1 MSKSS
6 SFFATLTLA
15 AAVIAAAVAVAAQSG
30 APHEA
35 PPPIGLFT
43 QSTDIGITQPGSTT
57 YNPATQTYELAGG
70 GADMWG
76 AADAFHF
83 AWRPYTGDASLT
95 ATIVFP
101 PGTHPPN
108 EKAVLIFRQSLDP
121 DSPYADVAIHA
132 DGHVT
137 LQWRASQGAITQ
149 DATAPPSLGTISIVR
164 QGNRFTAHASD
175 RTGQLHPFAH
185 IDIALRDP
193 VYLGIGVCAHDA
205 TGLATVTF
213 TKVRLN
219 GVDVTTVPVTKP

>member
-1 MSKSS
+1 MPKPS
-6 SFFATLTLA
+6 SFVATLTLA
-15 AAVIAAAVAVAAQSG
+15 AAAIAAAVAVAAQSG

-43 QSTDIGITQPGSTT
+43 QSTDIGLTQPGSTT
-57 YNPATQTYELAGG
+57 YNPATQTYDLTGG

-76 AADAFHF
+76 IADAFPF
-83 AWRPYTGDASLT
+83 AWTQHTGDGSLT
-95 ATIVFP
+95 ATIAFP

-121 DSPYADVAIHA
+121 NSPYADVAIHA

-137 LQWRASQGAITQ
+137 LQWRTSQGAITE

-175 RTGQLHPFAH
+175 PTGHLNPFAH
-185 IDIALRDP
+185 VDIALRDP
-193 VYLGIGVCAHDA
+193 IYLGIGICAHDA
-205 TGLATVTF
+205 AGLATVTF

-219 GVDVTTVPVTKP
+219 GVDVTTVPVTRP